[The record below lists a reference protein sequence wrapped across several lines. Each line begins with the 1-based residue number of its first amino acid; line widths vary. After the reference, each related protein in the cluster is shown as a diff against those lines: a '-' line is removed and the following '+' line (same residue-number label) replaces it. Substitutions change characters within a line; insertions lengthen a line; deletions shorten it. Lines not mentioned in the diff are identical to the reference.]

1 MQRFSISVDDELAAW
16 IESQADERG
25 VSKAKVIRD
34 AIETA
39 QITGLVHLDTSDVVE
54 DEDLLDRIE
63 SLEARVA
70 ALEEESVF
78 SESIAAQKAERLIEA
93 FEAQLADRPPKTDH
107 GKQAVVRV
115 FSILLKDGPMR
126 TSELRKELYPDFE
139 DEFAS
144 PESMWQSI
152 NRYFS
157 DLEGI
162 KKVGHGKWDAD
173 PSNIRDTS
181 S

>member
-16 IESQADERG
+16 IETQADDRG

-39 QITGLVHLDTSDVVE
+39 RITGLVHPSTSDVIE
-54 DEDLLDRIE
+54 GEDLLDRIE
-63 SLEARVA
+63 RLEARVA
-70 ALEEESVF
+70 AFEEGTDS
-78 SESIAAQKAERLIEA
+78 AEPATTQEAEKLIQA
-93 FEAQLADRPPKTDH
+93 FEAQLADRPPKTEH

-115 FSILLKDGPMR
+115 FSMLLENGPMQ
-126 TSELRKELYPDFE
+126 TSELREALYPDFE

-173 PSNIRDTS
+173 LTSIDETPS
-181 S
+181 